1 MGWFVKLLLG
11 LWSKSANG
19 DWTFEETSSYHGE
32 TVIINKT
39 DTFDGLVEL
48 IRIRLNLGILTPVA
62 LTYQLPNWMLVPD
75 CSKVPP
81 ITLCNDKD
89 VETMISAR
97 DYMSEPVLYVTS
109 GPELVAKYQFYCRSP
124 FTIDDKAYL
133 EEGVTEEQH
142 RQAIRDLVGGHPI
155 VCSKHMLE
163 IMFNEPQLLI
173 VFRVALEIEMVYSF
187 PDEQGVTEDPADFP
201 SLTIDDIID
210 MEQGYTLSPVEPSNY
225 EPGDEVLYGEPV
237 SLEEM
242 ENAERNFAGTIILH
256 QPTPLEVEPV
266 NIWRGNT
273 QEEPYWDGM
282 MEEEDNYEVYV
293 TQSPHPSQGVEP
305 LPLAP
310 NRRVNAPQPATIIM
324 IDDED
329 DGSYTG
335 SSEGVNENDN
345 ISNPPPPEEIGVIAN
360 EQTKSAPAS
369 RKGESSGEVDQN
381 KTAPSNEVVV
391 ALPAAP
397 IPSNEELSLDLTL
410 GVGKNMS
417 TSRGVTLV
425 DVDDSVSEGE
435 EGSGGFDPLF

>member
-1 MGWFVKLLLG
+1 MWFP
-11 LWSKSANG
+11 
-19 DWTFEETSSYHGE
+19 FHE
-32 TVIINKT
+32 
-39 DTFDGLVEL
+39 
-48 IRIRLNLGILTPVA
+48 R
-62 LTYQLPNWMLVPD
+62 
-75 CSKVPP
+75 
-81 ITLCNDKD
+81 DK
-89 VETMISAR
+89 
-97 DYMSEPVLYVTS
+97 YF

-142 RQAIRDLVGGHPI
+142 RQAIRGSVLIIHKLYILVANVIGALTVFNFKFLQDLVGGHPI